1 MKQQNQ
7 ASQKSSVDDIHRW
20 SFGDLHSSYL
30 AWAILFFSAVIS
42 VAAWYFSHSSVIH
55 SAETRFKFKSDDIQ
69 ASIQRRMK
77 AQEAALWSG
86 VGFFKGSNDVSRAEW
101 ADFVETL
108 HLEKYL
114 PGLQGFGYAE
124 FVRPEERSAYV
135 ARIRSEGFKYFDI
148 RPEGKREVYTSIIFL
163 EPFSDRNLR
172 AFGYDMFS
180 EPTRR
185 AAMQRAIDTGKAA
198 VSGMVTLVQETGK
211 DVQRGFLMYLP
222 LYKKGMPTETVAQRR
237 AAVQGFVYSPF
248 RINDLMRGI
257 LGREDKEIA
266 FRIYDGTA
274 IAAENKLYDSA
285 EGEGEFK
292 YSGYNQF
299 TGERGLE
306 IGGHD
311 WKIEFLSR
319 SNFISVSEQNQPFII
334 AAGAILIDLLLF
346 LTISSLSHQRKR
358 AVAIAGR
365 MTSEL
370 LVAKE
375 RAEKAAENELL
386 LRTATQETNS
396 KLQQANDGLLKFS
409 SIVAHDLRAPL
420 KRIECFID
428 ILQQEYRDSV
438 DEEGQDILARIDR
451 GSARMRMMLDS
462 LHSYAKYSGCTIT
475 GKTTGITH
483 IVNGAIE
490 TLSDQVGDAKIT
502 TQIDD
507 SFLVKGD
514 QMLLEHVIQNLVSN
528 SIKFCDEA
536 VPEILIEGRLLSA
549 DMAEISVSDNGIGIE
564 TEFAA
569 KVFDMFERLHDEDEY
584 EGTGIGL
591 SICRQIVS
599 DHGGE
604 ISVDTHFAGGC
615 RIVFSLPV
623 DQSKA
628 MSSSTDDAQ
637 DRVNE
642 IAKDVVQAA

>member
-1 MKQQNQ
+1 M
-7 ASQKSSVDDIHRW
+7 SQDSETKNDGAGVEGGGW
-20 SFGDLHSSYL
+20 SFADLHSSYL

-42 VAAWYFSHSSVIH
+42 VAAWYFSHSSVVH
-55 SAETRFKFKSDDIQ
+55 SAETRFTFKSDDIQ
-69 ASIQRRMK
+69 ASIQKRMQ

-86 VGFFKGSNDVSRAEW
+86 IGFFKGSDHVSRAEW
-101 ADFVETL
+101 AEFVETL
-108 HLEKYL
+108 HLEHYL

-124 FVRPEERSAYV
+124 FVRPEERDAYV
-135 ARIRSEGFKYFDI
+135 EGIRAEGFKYFDI
-148 RPEGKREVYTSIIFL
+148 RPEGKREVYTSIIYL

-222 LYKKGMPTETVAQRR
+222 LYSKGMPTETIAQRR

-248 RINDLMRGI
+248 RINDLMSGI

-274 IAAENKLYDSA
+274 VVAKNKLYDSA
-285 EGEGEFK
+285 QGEGEFSH
-292 YSGYNQF
+292 YSGYSQF
-299 TGERGLE
+299 KGERDLR

-319 SNFISVSEQNQPFII
+319 PNFISVSEQNQPFII

-346 LTISSLSHQRKR
+346 LTISSLSHQRRR
-358 AVAIAGR
+358 AMAMAQA
-365 MTSEL
+365 MTTEL
-370 LVAKE
+370 REAKE
-375 RAEKAAENELL
+375 RAEKSAENEIL
-386 LRTATQETNS
+386 LRTATQETNA

-420 KRIECFID
+420 KRIESFVD
-428 ILQQEYRDSV
+428 ILQTEYRDSV
-438 DEEGQDILARIDR
+438 DEEGRDILTRIDR

-462 LHSYAKYSGCTIT
+462 LHSYAKYSGCAIN
-475 GKTTGITH
+475 GKTASLNM
-483 IVNGAIE
+483 IVRGAIE
-490 TLSDQVGDAKIT
+490 TLSSQTGDAKIST
-502 TQIDD
+502 RIEDGFD
-507 SFLVKGD
+507 VKGD

-528 SIKFCDEA
+528 SIKFCERGK
-536 VPEILIEGRLLSA
+536 PEILIEGRLFSNK
-549 DMAEISVSDNGIGIE
+549 MAEISVTDNGIGIE
-564 TEFAA
+564 PEFAS

-584 EGTGIGL
+584 EGIGIGL

-604 ISVDTHFAGGC
+604 ISVDTSYRDGC
-615 RIVFSLPV
+615 RIIFTLQADEIQSMPPV
-623 DQSKA
+623 VV
-628 MSSSTDDAQ
+628 DDEA
-637 DRVNE
+637 
-642 IAKDVVQAA
+642 QAA

>member
-1 MKQQNQ
+1 MKKNETNLAQ
-7 ASQKSSVDDIHRW
+7 REGLGW
-20 SFGDLHSSYL
+20 SFADLHSSYL

-42 VAAWYFSHSSVIH
+42 VAAWYYSHSSVLH
-55 SAETRFKFKSDDIQ
+55 SAQTRFTFKSDDIQ
-69 ASIQRRMK
+69 ALIQRRMQ

-86 VGFFKGSNDVSRAEW
+86 IGFFKGSEEVSRAEW
-101 ADFVETL
+101 AEFVETL
-108 HLEKYL
+108 HLEHYL

-124 FVRPEERSAYV
+124 FVRPEDRDAYV
-135 ARIRSEGFKYFDI
+135 ASVRSEGFKYFDI
-148 RPEGKREVYTSIIFL
+148 RPVGKRDVYTSIIFL

-222 LYKKGMPTETVAQRR
+222 LYKKGMPVETVAQRR

-266 FRIYDGTA
+266 FRIYDGTT
-274 IAAENKLYDSA
+274 IAADVLLYDSA
-285 EGEGEFK
+285 EGEADVTYTGR
-292 YSGYNQF
+292 YNQF
-299 TGERGLE
+299 RGERDLQ

-311 WKIEFLSR
+311 WKIELITR
-319 SNFISVSEQNQPFII
+319 PNFISVSEQNQPFII
-334 AAGAILIDLLLF
+334 AAGAIVIDLMLF
-346 LTISSLSHQRKR
+346 LTISSLSQQRRR
-358 AVAIAGR
+358 AMGMAEA
-365 MTSEL
+365 MTMEL
-370 LVAKE
+370 RTSKE
-375 RAEKAAENELL
+375 RAEKAAENEIL

-396 KLQQANDGLLKFS
+396 KLQEANEGLLKFS

-420 KRIECFID
+420 KRIESFID
-428 ILQQEYRDSV
+428 ILQSEYKDGI
-438 DEEGQDILARIDR
+438 DEEGQDILMRIDR

-462 LHSYAKYSGCTIT
+462 LHGYAKYSGCTIK
-475 GKTTGITH
+475 GKTARIDNV
-483 IVNGAIE
+483 VNGAIE
-490 TLSDQVGDAKIT
+490 TLSGQAANAEIT
-502 TQIDD
+502 TRLG
-507 SFLVKGD
+507 SGFTVKGD

-528 SIKFCDEA
+528 SIKFYKGG
-536 VPEILIEGRLLSA
+536 VPEVLIEARLLSNET
-549 DMAEISVSDNGIGIE
+549 AEISVTDNGIGIE
-564 TEFAA
+564 PEFAG

-604 ISVDTHFAGGC
+604 ISVDTSYRDGC
-615 RIVFSLPV
+615 RIIFTLQADEIQSTPPV
-623 DQSKA
+623 VV
-628 MSSSTDDAQ
+628 DDEA
-637 DRVNE
+637 E
-642 IAKDVVQAA
+642 AA